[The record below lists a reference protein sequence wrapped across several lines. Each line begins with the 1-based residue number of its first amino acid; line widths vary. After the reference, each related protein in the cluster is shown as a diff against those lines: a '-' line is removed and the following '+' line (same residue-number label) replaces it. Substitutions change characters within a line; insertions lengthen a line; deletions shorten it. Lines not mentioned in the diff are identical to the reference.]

1 MKLRIPAVLAAI
13 AIALT
18 GCGGG
23 SQPSASTSTPT
34 KAAAAAPS
42 RAAVPDVVGKTLQA
56 TKDELRQVKYSAR
69 VMGPDGVK
77 WAASTE
83 YDETVLTV
91 STMPQAGGVS
101 ANDVVDVKVNLTE
114 KEALAA
120 AKAKAAAKE
129 IADAEAAIAKRYTYT
144 CAGTPGPKYENYR
157 DVWVSSS
164 YKDAAAACTVKIM
177 GIIPSN
183 QSDLLPSEQKLL
195 DAVASAGAEIKDR
208 GATLGRI
215 MSLCAKLDNTWGATY
230 ADKPTT
236 PESKAEAATALNVCP
251 DAPHAAALQEGATV
265 SKITDGTKVVG
276 QTMEAGTWK
285 TKPGVKLCYWSRNSG
300 GGDIIAND
308 IIDFA
313 PDGVT
318 VTVYPGEGFKS
329 DRCGTWSK
337 IG

>member
-23 SQPSASTSTPT
+23 DQPATPT

-42 RAAVPDVVGKTLQA
+42 RAAVPDVVGKTLLD
-56 TKDELRQVKYSAR
+56 TKDELGKVKYYAR
-69 VMGPDGVK
+69 VIGPDGVK

-83 YDETVLTV
+83 PDETVLTV

-114 KEALAA
+114 KEVLAA

-144 CAGTPGPKYENYR
+144 CPGTPGPKYENYR

-164 YKDAAAACTVKIM
+164 YKDAAAACRVTFY
-177 GIIPSN
+177 G
-183 QSDLLPSEQKLL
+183 DLLPGEQKLV
-195 DAVASAGAEIKDR
+195 DAVASQGVQIKDPE
-208 GATLGRI
+208 ATVERI
-215 MSLCAKLDNTWGATY
+215 MGLCAKLDNTWGATY

-236 PESKAEAATALNVCP
+236 PESKAEAAAALTVCP
-251 DAPHAAALQEGATV
+251 EAPHAAVLQEGATV
-265 SKITDGTKVVG
+265 SRITDGTKTVG

-285 TKPGVKLCYWSRNSG
+285 TKPGVKLCYWSRSSG
-300 GGDIIAND
+300 NGDIIAND